1 MGKWGG
7 LRVFLEAED
16 GAERAVNGG
25 WRKEEIHRGGA
36 ETRRKSKKGSG
47 KWGGFRVFLEAEEA
61 EGAERAVSAGWRKEE
76 IHREDAETRRK
87 SVQKTQDELA

>member
-1 MGKWGG
+1 LGKWGA
-7 LRVFLEAED
+7 L
-16 GAERAVNGG
+16 
-25 WRKEEIHRGGA
+25 
-36 ETRRKSKKGSG
+36 
-47 KWGGFRVFLEAEEA
+47 RVFLEAEEA

>member
-1 MGKWGG
+1 MGG
-7 LRVFLEAED
+7 LRVFLEAEEAE
-16 GAERAVNGG
+16 GAERAASGG
-25 WRKEEIHRGGA
+25 WRKEEIHRGDTG
-36 ETRRKSKKGSG
+36 TRRKRKKGLG
-47 KWGGFRVFLEAEEA
+47 KWGALRVFLEAEEA